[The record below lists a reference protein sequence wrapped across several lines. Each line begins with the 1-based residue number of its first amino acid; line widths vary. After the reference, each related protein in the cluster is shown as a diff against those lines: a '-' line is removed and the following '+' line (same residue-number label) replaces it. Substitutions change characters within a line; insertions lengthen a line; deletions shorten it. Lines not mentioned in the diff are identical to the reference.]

1 MTLTLK
7 TVNQFFCTTHGL
19 MIVHHHTKFGPKWL
33 YSSGD
38 TKRTQLDIQT
48 ELKTD
53 KRMEWIQY
61 TQYIS
66 NIKKNL
72 LQMCPYFLLYVSS
85 NKTKDKTANISVLQL
100 IGQPLSPQVPC
111 FSATNHRHQPCLA
124 SSTPHPPQ
132 LGHWCGRCST
142 RRSAIEQGSR
152 QDMKVQHMYSRGS

>member
-1 MTLTLK
+1 MVVQFRRYQADTIGHTDRTK
-7 TVNQFFCTTHGL
+7 DGQTDRVNP
-19 MIVHHHTKFGPKWL
+19 IYPI
-33 YSSGD
+33 Y
-38 TKRTQLDIQT
+38 
-48 ELKTD
+48 
-53 KRMEWIQY
+53 IQY
-61 TQYIS
+61 
-66 NIKKNL
+66 KKKL